1 MSPDFHIVTQR
12 VTLRLIE
19 AERASE
25 LARLIRRSTS
35 LHQWIDWCHPN
46 YSEKEAQSFL
56 LMTRLNW
63 VKADAY
69 GFGIF
74 LKGSDELVGMV
85 AINELYHTFNM
96 ASLGYWIAD
105 DHQRHGLAKEA
116 MWALAEFC
124 FAKLKLTRLEI
135 VCAIDNQASQ
145 KLIESC
151 HAKQETIARNR
162 FVFHD
167 KPQDGV
173 VYSLIPQDM
182 H

>member
-56 LMTRLNW
+56 LMTRL
-63 VKADAY
+63 
-69 GFGIF
+69 
-74 LKGSDELVGMV
+74 
-85 AINELYHTFNM
+85 
-96 ASLGYWIAD
+96 
-105 DHQRHGLAKEA
+105 
-116 MWALAEFC
+116 
-124 FAKLKLTRLEI
+124 EI
-135 VCAIDNQASQ
+135 VCALDNQASQ

-162 FVFHD
+162 FVFYD